1 MRIEFVR
8 HLFQIHRHAVVGK
21 ESVRAEAFRTG
32 TGGDVVGVGFGV
44 HHLIGVFLK
53 HSGNKFRS
61 RTDRFIIEVVLIL
74 QRGFAVGKVRED
86 FLYQLLLLVRCQGI
100 SF

>member
-1 MRIEFVR
+1 MRVEFVR
-8 HLFQIHRHAVVGK
+8 HLLQIHRHAVIGK
-21 ESVRAEAFRTG
+21 KSVRAEAFRTG
-32 TGGDVVGVGFGV
+32 TGGDVVGIGCGV

-53 HSGNKFRS
+53 RTGNEFRS
-61 RTDRFIIEVVLIL
+61 CTDRFLLEVVLIL

-86 FLYQLLLLVRCQGI
+86 FLNEPPLFLGRRSV